1 MPIDGK
7 QRQKNNVGH
16 MLRRLW
22 ARISILLGFA
32 AFFLIA
38 GQALAH
44 ERWIL
49 SPDQIAEWNGH
60 PRPKLYSELSP
71 LNVTM
76 ISLFLLFILGWVRLG
91 FTGARELFPDL
102 QARLASYGDHV
113 PRILR
118 VCLAWML
125 LSSAFGVEPRF
136 GVAAFTSPTL
146 FAPDLEL
153 RLLGPEWQW
162 LAWAE
167 VVLGLTI
174 LFGIYVRF
182 FAVLL
187 ILMTLLGAWL
197 FGEAILAYAGALIGA
212 AVYLLMQGAGR
223 HFLPLPTPPF
233 LLGLQSW
240 LEAQPRQRAQAIMRV
255 LTGTTMLYLGMYFK
269 VFQPNL
275 VLGIIAMY
283 HVPMMSA
290 APETFTLLMAL
301 VEVSSG
307 ILIIAG
313 ILLRPLSLFFLFAF
327 SGFALLL
334 PETLTEHILF
344 GAVAICVGIDF
355 GAVSSVTRLPDHA
368 ARSIV

>member
-7 QRQKNNVGH
+7 QRRKNNVEQMVRG
-16 MLRRLW
+16 LW
-22 ARISILLGFA
+22 PRIPVVLGFA

-38 GQALAH
+38 SQALAH

-49 SPDQIAEWNGH
+49 SPSQIAEWNAH

-125 LSSAFGVEPRF
+125 LSSAFGMEPRF

-153 RLLGPEWQW
+153 RLLGPDWHW

-167 VVLGLTI
+167 AVLGLTI
-174 LFGIYVRF
+174 LFGIYVQF

-187 ILMTLLGAWL
+187 ILLTLLGAGL

-212 AVYLLMQGAGR
+212 SIYLVMQGA
-223 HFLPLPTPPF
+223 
-233 LLGLQSW
+233 
-240 LEAQPRQRAQAIMRV
+240 
-255 LTGTTMLYLGMYFK
+255 
-269 VFQPNL
+269 
-275 VLGIIAMY
+275 
-283 HVPMMSA
+283 
-290 APETFTLLMAL
+290 
-301 VEVSSG
+301 
-307 ILIIAG
+307 AG
-313 ILLRPLSLFFLFAF
+313 IFCPCRHPLSC
-327 SGFALLL
+327 SVCNPGWRSSRVSAL
-334 PETLTEHILF
+334 
-344 GAVAICVGIDF
+344 
-355 GAVSSVTRLPDHA
+355 R
-368 ARSIV
+368 RSCAS